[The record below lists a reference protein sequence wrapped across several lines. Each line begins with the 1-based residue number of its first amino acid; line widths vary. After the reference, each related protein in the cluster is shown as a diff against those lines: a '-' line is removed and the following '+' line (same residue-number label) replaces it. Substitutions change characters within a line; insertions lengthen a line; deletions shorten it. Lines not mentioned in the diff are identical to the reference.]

1 MIQLTN
7 FWTNLVKNG
16 EKNLDDVP
24 DKIKSSVV
32 NELIKLGII
41 TDENIQLAADKARK
55 GKSKFPAVIHFNE
68 HEEVRLAELKTL
80 LTSKQYRVSPYTTHT
95 TFSKGIIFNT
105 C

>member
-41 TDENIQLAADKARK
+41 TDENID
-55 GKSKFPAVIHFNE
+55 AVKEAKIAEMSIVCNEIIVQGFDITLSDNQKHHFSL
-68 HEEVRLAELKTL
+68 EVSEPP
-80 LTSKQYRVSPYTTHT
+80 S
-95 TFSKGIIFNT
+95 
-105 C
+105 

>member
-41 TDENIQLAADKARK
+41 TDENID
-55 GKSKFPAVIHFNE
+55 AVKEAKIAEMSIVCNEIIVQGFDITLSDNQKHHFS
-68 HEEVRLAELKTL
+68 L
-80 LTSKQYRVSPYTTHT
+80 
-95 TFSKGIIFNT
+95 
-105 C
+105 

>member
-41 TDENIQLAADKARK
+41 TDENID
-55 GKSKFPAVIHFNE
+55 AVKEAKIAEMSIVCNE
-68 HEEVRLAELKTL
+68 
-80 LTSKQYRVSPYTTHT
+80 
-95 TFSKGIIFNT
+95 
-105 C
+105 

>member
-41 TDENIQLAADKARK
+41 TDENID
-55 GKSKFPAVIHFNE
+55 AVKEAKIAEMSIVCNE
-68 HEEVRLAELKTL
+68 IIVQGFDITLSDNQKHNFSLEV
-80 LTSKQYRVSPYTTHT
+80 
-95 TFSKGIIFNT
+95 
-105 C
+105 

>member
-41 TDENIQLAADKARK
+41 TDENIDAVKETKIAEMSIVCNEIIVQGFDITLSDI
-55 GKSKFPAVIHFNE
+55 KSTILV
-68 HEEVRLAELKTL
+68 
-80 LTSKQYRVSPYTTHT
+80 
-95 TFSKGIIFNT
+95 
-105 C
+105 

>member
-41 TDENIQLAADKARK
+41 TDENIDAVKEAKIAEMSIVCNETIVQGFDITLSDNPSFTAA
-55 GKSKFPAVIHFNE
+55 
-68 HEEVRLAELKTL
+68 
-80 LTSKQYRVSPYTTHT
+80 
-95 TFSKGIIFNT
+95 
-105 C
+105 

>member
-41 TDENIQLAADKARK
+41 TDER
-55 GKSKFPAVIHFNE
+55 SKN
-68 HEEVRLAELKTL
+68 
-80 LTSKQYRVSPYTTHT
+80 
-95 TFSKGIIFNT
+95 

>member
-41 TDENIQLAADKARK
+41 TDENIDAVKEAKIAEMSIVCNEIIVQGFDITLSDKIGRAH
-55 GKSKFPAVIHFNE
+55 V
-68 HEEVRLAELKTL
+68 
-80 LTSKQYRVSPYTTHT
+80 
-95 TFSKGIIFNT
+95 
-105 C
+105 